1 MSASNPH
8 ESAARAKKALA
19 LVGAIDRNALKQGKN
34 PFDQS
39 ALILLASYS
48 WGADV
53 WRKLAEMA
61 DVNMPSAETIKSVQS
76 VYRDRATRALEK
88 QAS

>member
-1 MSASNPH
+1 MANGF
-8 ESAARAKKALA
+8 ESAARAKKTLA

-39 ALILLASYS
+39 ALVLLASYS

-53 WRKLAEMA
+53 WRKLADMA
-61 DVNMPSAETIKSVQS
+61 GVNMPSAETIRAVQS